1 MPHKAY
7 AGLLFSRYSYPEVME
22 ALRELGATDNEADG
36 MVDALSADGW
46 NGLGEKA
53 LTKAELQA
61 AIEAYRASRAA

>member
-1 MPHKAY
+1 
-7 AGLLFSRYSYPEVME
+7 ME

-36 MVDALSADGW
+36 MVDALSADAC

>member
-1 MPHKAY
+1 
-7 AGLLFSRYSYPEVME
+7 ME

-61 AIEAYRASRAA
+61 AIEAIGLPGQPEPTKV